1 VEDPE
6 AGALIMIGGEN
17 ERGAGGEVFEAF
29 DLRVGL
35 EAGEG
40 LLGES
45 PDRIAGFFPNM
56 RG

>member
-17 ERGAGGEVFEAF
+17 ERGAGREVFEAF
-29 DLRVGL
+29 DLGVGL